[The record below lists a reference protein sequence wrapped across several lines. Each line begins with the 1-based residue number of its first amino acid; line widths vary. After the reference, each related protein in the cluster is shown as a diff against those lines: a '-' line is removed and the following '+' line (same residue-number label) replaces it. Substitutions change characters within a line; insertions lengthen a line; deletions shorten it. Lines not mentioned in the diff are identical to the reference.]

1 MSQARLLF
9 SEAWA
14 SIRMNL
20 STTFAA
26 TMTVLI
32 GMCLLGLFI
41 ALGTWVLSWSNHIQK
56 ELQVQVYLC
65 TTTSMADCAA
75 NATPAQIAAVGSS
88 LRHDPH
94 VQSVSFVSKEKG
106 LAQYKKDNP
115 KQFPW
120 GLLPGNPLPDKW
132 IVTPTEGKFTP
143 VVGKLICRSHYA
155 GVEPCATKTTGGL
168 GNAGGVTWQS
178 NVTKRVLT
186 IAKVIS
192 LVFLIAVILLVIA
205 ATLLIANTI
214 RLSIFAR
221 RREIEVMKLVG
232 ATNWFIRGPFMLEG
246 LLCGV
251 VGSALAV
258 ILLLLGKTVALP
270 SILPHIGGGSST
282 NDVHALDFTFNAL
295 ALLAAGVLLGAL
307 GSGLTLRRFLQV

>member
-9 SEAWA
+9 SEAWS

-65 TTTSMADCAA
+65 TTNSMPDCSVD
-75 NATPAQIAAVGSS
+75 ATKSQQVALGKS
-88 LRHDPH
+88 LRHAPH
-94 VQSVSFVSKEKG
+94 VKHVEFVPKKKG
-106 LAQYKKDNP
+106 LADYKKDHP
-115 KQFPW
+115 GQFPYS
-120 GLLPGNPLPDKW
+120 LLPGNPLPDKY
-132 IVTPTEGKFTP
+132 IVTPTQGKFTP
-143 VVGKLICRSHYA
+143 VVGKLICHSHYA
-155 GVEPCATKTTGGL
+155 GVEPCATAKTGGL
-168 GNAGGVTWQS
+168 GDAGGVTWQS

-246 LLCGV
+246 LLCGL
-251 VGSALAV
+251 VGSVLAV
-258 ILLLLGKTVALP
+258 ILLLLGKTIALP
-270 SILPHIGGGSST
+270 SVLPHIGGGSS
-282 NDVHALDFTFNAL
+282 DVHALSFTLNAL
-295 ALLAAGVLLGAL
+295 ALLVAGLLLGAL